1 VLPRLVG
8 LASPR
13 LPCASQLEPPA
24 TPERTRHPTLKLT
37 HPLCA
42 SGCLQM
48 SYNAKEA
55 MGLGMMTRDGGVMNG
70 GLVEGS
76 AEDISRFGTSQI
88 TLEAANDIQQR
99 KQPVASI
106 MDSGVTRDEDG
117 IDRVPDPPEQLLP
130 YLQMFK
136 VIARGEGI
144 DLNAAMMDAGGT
156 RYGTIPTQKFCAK
169 MTDIFKRFAF
179 SEQLLFSLSCAYG
192 TGCEDIRQGGYE
204 LVAWKDFVE
213 DVMKQGSEHAQDF

>member
-1 VLPRLVG
+1 
-8 LASPR
+8 
-13 LPCASQLEPPA
+13 
-24 TPERTRHPTLKLT
+24 
-37 HPLCA
+37 
-42 SGCLQM
+42 M

-55 MGLGMMTRDGGVMNG
+55 LGLGMATRDGGIMNG

-76 AEDISRFGTSQI
+76 AEDIARFGSSQI
-88 TLEAANDIQQR
+88 ALEAANDIEQR
-99 KQPVASI
+99 KKPIASI

-117 IDRVPDPPEQLLP
+117 IDRVPDPPDSLIP

-136 VIARGEGI
+136 VICRGEGI
-144 DLNAAMMDAGGT
+144 DLNTAMMDAGGT
-156 RYGTIPTQKFCAK
+156 RYGTIPTQKFQGK
-169 MTDIFKRFAF
+169 LTDVFKRFCF

-213 DVMKQGSEHAQDF
+213 DIMKQGGEHSQDDDGIWDN